1 MIFLEMR
8 YHNYILLYYMEMIG
22 MNETEDFYN
31 PYEDIEFLRKLRKE
45 ETGKN

>member
-8 YHNYILLYYMEMIG
+8 YHNYILLYYTEMIG
-22 MNETEDFYN
+22 MNEDFYN